1 MNNEKLK
8 LYARL
13 KLIDFQYETIGNIR
27 NKMSFTFILI
37 QWLTLVIGMILRI
50 FIHEPAITYTSTII
64 VLIMLIL
71 TFINSHVSNK
81 EQKIAAKK
89 RVEISAI
96 MEALDNED

>member
-8 LYARL
+8 LYTRL
-13 KLIDFQYETIGNIR
+13 KLINFQYETIGNIR

-37 QWLTLVIGMILRI
+37 QWLTLVIGMTLRM

-71 TFINSHVSNK
+71 TFVNSHVSNK
-81 EQKIAAKK
+81 EQKNASVK
-89 RVEISAI
+89 RVEIAAI
-96 MEALDNED
+96 MEELSNED